1 MEKKDLDIKRIL
13 IPFDFSETAELSL
26 EHAVF
31 MAKLMKA
38 DIYLLH
44 IVETTTFPSTIS
56 HAFSGFEKKV
66 EEASNQKLGEL
77 ATKLHT
83 EHGIQVHIITEV
95 GKIYKRIVHTAKQAH
110 IDLIIMGT
118 HGASGSSYIIGSNT
132 TRVVQESP
140 CPVISVQTHARK
152 IGFTRIALPIDD
164 SPESRQKVNFAMDI
178 ARDYNAHIIILGLM
192 RNGNEDYQRKF
203 RIKIEQV
210 EDFLT
215 NHGISNESLIKQGE
229 DLAKMTLKA
238 TEELDM
244 DLLVIMT
251 EQEPSF
257 TGLLLG
263 TYASKVIN
271 GSKIPVMTVR
281 PAEVD
286 PERITVTF

>member
-31 MAKLMKA
+31 MAKLKKA

-44 IVETTTFPSTIS
+44 IVETTTFPSSIS

-66 EEASNQKLGEL
+66 EEASNQKLSEL

-95 GKIYKRIVHTAKQAH
+95 GKIYKRIVHTARQAH

-118 HGASGSSYIIGSNT
+118 HGSGGSGYIIGSNT

-140 CPVISVQTHARK
+140 CPVISVQTHAQK

-178 ARDYNAHIIILGLM
+178 ARDYNAHVIILGLM

-203 RIKIEQV
+203 RIKIQQV
-210 EDFLT
+210 EDFLS
-215 NHGISNESLIKQGE
+215 NHGVSNESIIKNGE

-251 EQEPSF
+251 EQEPSI